1 MRQNIQGVVTLRV
14 EVLPDGTGGQVL
26 LHESSGSELLDDAA
40 ITTVRTWRF
49 QPATENGKPVRQ
61 WVNVPIT
68 FRLSTR

>member
-26 LHESSGSELLDDAA
+26 LHQSSGSELLDDAA

-49 QPATENGKPVRQ
+49 QPATENGKPVTQ